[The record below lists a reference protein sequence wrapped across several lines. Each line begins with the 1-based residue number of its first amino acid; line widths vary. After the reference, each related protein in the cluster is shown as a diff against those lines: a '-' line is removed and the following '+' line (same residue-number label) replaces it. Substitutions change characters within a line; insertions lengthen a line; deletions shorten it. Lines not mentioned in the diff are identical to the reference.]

1 MAEPV
6 YFIIHSR
13 GRTAT
18 QWLAAALSS
27 IDGVFCSHGHDP
39 APFSQRSPD
48 EKLRDTHANMAQG
61 TPSVDAYFDM
71 LATRPFDAYGNV
83 HGYGLGEF
91 ERRAELTRPYRF
103 CQIARD
109 PVDRAYSFA
118 ARWKYVYD
126 TFDFRREALSRQ
138 IAEIGGA
145 DMSVDDGLFAL
156 ATKAVVECGHDLA
169 ADVPVFRY
177 EDITQEPEA
186 LRALVSSL
194 TDISDSSTERLLT
207 IKAID
212 PRAESERHSRRR
224 ASVIAA
230 LEAAGCAQAYRA
242 LGYEL

>member
-1 MAEPV
+1 MESA

-18 QWLAAALSS
+18 QWIAAALSS

-39 APFSQRSPD
+39 DPFNTHRDATQ
-48 EKLRDTHANMAQG
+48 KLSATHGNMASG
-61 TPSVDAYFDM
+61 PPPVDVYFDM
-71 LATRPFDAYGNV
+71 LEAKPFNAYGNV

-91 ERRAELTRPYRF
+91 ERRAELSRAYRF
-103 CQIARD
+103 CQITRD

-126 TFDFRREALSRQ
+126 TFDFRRDALSRQ
-138 IAEIGGA
+138 IADLGGA

-156 ATKAVVECGHDLA
+156 ATSAVVACGHDLKTG
-169 ADVPVFRY
+169 VPVFRY
-177 EDITQEPEA
+177 EDITQEPNA
-186 LRALVSSL
+186 LRALVESM
-194 TDISDSSTERLLT
+194 TDADCAPERLLS
-207 IKAID
+207 IQAID

-230 LEAAGCAQAYRA
+230 LETAGCAQAYRA
-242 LGYEL
+242 LGYAV